1 LLRGSIR
8 CLRAVGLIATAA
20 ALVGPGAAQARTVR
34 VFAVQPKLDL
44 AWMQSRQTFHDKMF
58 GLADRRLRGPGR
70 PLIQSGA
77 DDFASHLRAR
87 RNLVVWPEDIGL
99 FAALTGQRAAPARS
113 VTSAHNVFVCCHR
126 RSVGPGWPGCP
137 AAGC

>member
-1 LLRGSIR
+1 MALAVLL
-8 CLRAVGLIATAA
+8 AA
-20 ALVGPGAAQARTVR
+20 APAAARTVR

-77 DDFASHLRAR
+77 DDFASHLR
-87 RNLVVWPEDIGL
+87 
-99 FAALTGQRAAPARS
+99 
-113 VTSAHNVFVCCHR
+113 
-126 RSVGPGWPGCP
+126 
-137 AAGC
+137 

>member
-1 LLRGSIR
+1 MAP
-8 CLRAVGLIATAA
+8 AVCG
-20 ALVGPGAAQARTVR
+20 ARTVR

-58 GLADRRLRGPGR
+58 GLADRRLRAPGR

-77 DDFASHLRAR
+77 GDFASHVRAR

-113 VTSAHNVFVCCHR
+113 
-126 RSVGPGWPGCP
+126 PGSLAGTV
-137 AAGC
+137 AA